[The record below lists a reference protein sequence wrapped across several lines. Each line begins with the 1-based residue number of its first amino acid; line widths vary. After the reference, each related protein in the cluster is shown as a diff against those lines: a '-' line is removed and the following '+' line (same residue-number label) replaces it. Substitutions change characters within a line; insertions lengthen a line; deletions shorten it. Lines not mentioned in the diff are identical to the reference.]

1 MKVEEWANMIGG
13 KLMKEQKEVKIMN
26 NFMETYTRMLIVKA
40 MLDNY
45 KDSGEVGSKELMEN
59 LYKILTEP
67 IVHLGLNPDGEYR
80 INDYDGLYK
89 IGERRTIIKEVL
101 NQIFSITNKAL
112 MSNDVNMDLCIADID
127 RNVSYLIERGAL

>member
-1 MKVEEWANMIGG
+1 
-13 KLMKEQKEVKIMN
+13 MKEKKEVKIIN

-67 IVHLGLNPDGEYR
+67 IIHLGLNPDGEYR
-80 INDYDGLYK
+80 INDYDALYK
-89 IGERRTIIKEVL
+89 IVEKRTIIKEVL
-101 NQIFSITNKAL
+101 IQIFSITNKAL
-112 MSNDVNMDLCIADID
+112 MPNNVDMDLCIADID
-127 RNVSYLIERGAL
+127 RNVTYLVERSVL

>member
-1 MKVEEWANMIGG
+1 
-13 KLMKEQKEVKIMN
+13 MKEKKEVKIIN

-67 IVHLGLNPDGEYR
+67 IIHLGLNPDGEYR
-80 INDYDGLYK
+80 INDYDALYK
-89 IGERRTIIKEVL
+89 IVEKRTIIKEVL
-101 NQIFSITNKAL
+101 IQIFSITNKAL
-112 MSNDVNMDLCIADID
+112 MSNNVDMDLCIADID
-127 RNVSYLIERGAL
+127 RNVTYLVERSVL

>member
-1 MKVEEWANMIGG
+1 MIGG
-13 KLMKEQKEVKIMN
+13 ELMKEKKEVKIIN

-67 IVHLGLNPDGEYR
+67 IIHLGLNPDGEYR
-80 INDYDGLYK
+80 INDYDALYK
-89 IGERRTIIKEVL
+89 IVEKRTIIKEVL
-101 NQIFSITNKAL
+101 IQIFSITNKAL
-112 MSNDVNMDLCIADID
+112 MSNNVDMDLCIADID
-127 RNVSYLIERGAL
+127 RNVTYLVERSVL